1 MAEHLYSSQ
10 HDDKGNI
17 FKNWEQIIIF
27 SFKSKEEKW
36 EYPGTS
42 NDVYTVNFLKVQQLI
57 IDNPAAKWLIIEF
70 SVQIIELTFL
80 GK

>member
-36 EYPGTS
+36 EY
-42 NDVYTVNFLKVQQLI
+42 VYTVNFLKVQLLI

>member
-36 EYPGTS
+36 EYPGEE
-42 NDVYTVNFLKVQQLI
+42 NKEKGDI
-57 IDNPAAKWLIIEF
+57 KWCLHC
-70 SVQIIELTFL
+70 
-80 GK
+80 